1 MSRHVPAKWESQ
13 RILKV
18 CVCVFTLFT
27 CLPSVQFCNNRVVDF
42 LRDLI
47 TSMSVL
53 VEGGGGGGVGEGVPN
68 QKNMK
73 EHIL

>member
-1 MSRHVPAKWESQ
+1 MSGHVSAKWESQ
-13 RILKV
+13 CILKV
-18 CVCVFTLFT
+18 CVCAFTLFT
-27 CLPSVQFCNNRVVDF
+27 DLPSVQFCNNRVVDF

-53 VEGGGGGGVGEGVPN
+53 VEGGGVGEGVPN